1 MSRVKFLNLSI
12 NNFTIDTDN
21 QLIKLHR
28 PSHAQKSNISSAN
41 ELKINE
47 QKPKIKAWLVNN
59 NSIKNVFEIS
69 L

>member
-1 MSRVKFLNLSI
+1 MARVKFLNLSI

-21 QLIKLHR
+21 QLIKLRR